1 VVQEIACL
9 SREQAEAIVGAIAEV
24 AGAEFVTRKDLALV
38 RGALELPIERLRGE
52 LQRFHS
58 GKRCFGI
65 RRGGPNSRA
74 QNLALKMEMRRYGAS
89 R

>member
-1 VVQEIACL
+1 MVQEIACL

-52 LQRFHS
+52 LQRFILVS
-58 GKRCFGI
+58 VVLVSAAADQTRV
-65 RRGGPNSRA
+65 
-74 QNLALKMEMRRYGAS
+74 LKIWH
-89 R
+89 

>member
-52 LQRFHS
+52 LQRFILVS
-58 GKRCFGI
+58 VVLVSAAADQTRV
-65 RRGGPNSRA
+65 
-74 QNLALKMEMRRYGAS
+74 LKIWH
-89 R
+89 